1 MTSMPAPLL
10 LLDGASMW
18 FRSYF
23 GVPSSITAP
32 DGRPVNALRGFLD
45 TVATLIT
52 RERPARLAVCLDLD
66 WRPQFRVDL
75 IPSYKAHR
83 VAVPEPDGQP
93 DIEEVPDELTPQ
105 VDMILEVLDAYGIA
119 TAGAPGFE
127 ADDVLGTLAARERQD
142 PVVVVSGDRD
152 LLQLVGDDPV
162 RVRVLYLGR
171 GLAKA
176 TTFGPEEVAE
186 RYGVPV
192 DRAGAAYA
200 ELALLRGDASDGL
213 PGVAGIGEKTA
224 ATLLAQHGSLEG
236 ILAAAHDPKSKMPK
250 AYRSKLLAAT
260 DYIEAA
266 EPVVRVATAA
276 PVTLSTESDTLPLV
290 ADDPRRVAGLAAS
303 LGVTSSVGRLQK
315 ALDRL
320 PAAT

>member
-1 MTSMPAPLL
+1 MPAPLL

-192 DRAGAAYA
+192 HRAGAAYA

-290 ADDPRRVAGLAAS
+290 ADDPRRVAELAAS